1 MSNRIFT
8 PIVAS
13 TTRVVAHL
21 TSIITLLSWRNEAG
35 RHVVAPPPFEGEKG
49 KKKKQKSRPCS
60 SYQKGLT
67 KFDYEGRKTG
77 SLVGFDGGRSHV
89 LTLLLVDVSA

>member
-49 KKKKQKSRPCS
+49 KKKNRKAGPAPVTK
-60 SYQKGLT
+60 KG
-67 KFDYEGRKTG
+67 
-77 SLVGFDGGRSHV
+77 
-89 LTLLLVDVSA
+89 

>member
-21 TSIITLLSWRNEAG
+21 TSIIITLLSWRNEAG

-49 KKKKQKSRPCS
+49 KKQKSRPCS

-67 KFDYEGRKTG
+67 KFGYEGRKTG
-77 SLVGFDGGRSHV
+77 SLVGFDGA
-89 LTLLLVDVSA
+89 TF